1 MTLDANG
8 LAREKGIDAL
18 RMAADGARPFQDGK
32 PGPRLTTATRY
43 SWRSPASIDPR
54 PWIYGRVLMRGIV
67 SATIAPGGVG
77 KTSLLIAEAL
87 AMASGRPLLNEIV
100 HGGPQRIWLLNLEE
114 PEDEL
119 ARRIQATALHHA
131 MSAGDIGDRLF
142 VNAGP
147 DNALLT
153 ASATMAGYV
162 HEEVFSDLER
172 EIQKRGI
179 DVLVIDPFV
188 SSHALDENDNVQI
201 DRVVK
206 RWSRLAQAASCAV
219 HIIHHTRKSD
229 QTVGSESARGAKA
242 LVDAAR
248 VVRVLNVATAEEMAA
263 LGLQPEIRAFNA
275 RRDKQNLATGHEER
289 SWYVLKSV
297 SLGNGPPADDVGV
310 VAAIGGPANAPNQ
323 LTVETIS
330 AIQEAL
336 DGKDRGYDQ
345 RASDWAGIDMAP
357 ILKLNAEDTP
367 QRARIRHVLGQLVQ
381 QAFLVRADAP
391 HPRAGRT
398 RPVVRVGKPAL
409 PPQSSDGSVDDCGS
423 VDA

>member
-8 LAREKGIDAL
+8 LASEKGVDAL
-18 RMAADGARPFQDGK
+18 RVAADGARPFQQGK
-32 PGPRLTTATRY
+32 PGPRLITAMRY

-54 PWIYGRVLMRGIV
+54 PWIYGRVLMRGTV

-87 AMASGRPLLNEIV
+87 AMVSGRPLLNEIV
-100 HGGPQRIWLLNLEE
+100 HGGARRVWLWNLEE

-119 ARRIQATALHHA
+119 ARRIQAAGLHHA
-131 MSAGDIGDRLF
+131 VGADDIGDKLF

-153 ASATMAGYV
+153 ASATTNGYV
-162 HEEVFSDLER
+162 HEAVFSQLER
-172 EIQKRGI
+172 EIQERGI

-201 DRVVK
+201 DRVIK
-206 RWSRLAQAASCAV
+206 RWSRLAQAAKCAV
-219 HIIHHTRKSD
+219 HIVHHTRKSD
-229 QTVGSESARGAKA
+229 QTIGSESARGAKA

-248 VVRVLNVATAEEMAA
+248 MVRVLNVATAEEMAA
-263 LGLQPEIRAFNA
+263 LGLQPDLRAFHT
-275 RRDKQNLATGHEER
+275 RRDKQNLAAGHEER
-289 SWYVLKSV
+289 SWYLLRSV

-310 VAAIGGPANAPNQ
+310 VAAIGGPASAPNQ
-323 LTVETIS
+323 LTAETIG
-330 AIQEAL
+330 AIQQAL

-357 ILKLNAEDTP
+357 ILRLNPEDKA
-367 QRARIRHVLGQLVQ
+367 QRHRIRHTLGLLVQ
-381 QAFLVRADAP
+381 QAYLVRADAP

-398 RPVVRVGKPAL
+398 RPVVRVGKPAE
-409 PPQSSDGSVDDCGS
+409 PPRCSDGSVDDCRS
-423 VDA
+423 VEP

>member
-8 LAREKGIDAL
+8 LARDKGVDAL
-18 RMAADGARPFQDGK
+18 RLAADEARPFQDGK
-32 PGPRLTTATRY
+32 PESRLIAASRY
-43 SWRSPASIDPR
+43 SWRSPAGIDPR
-54 PWIYGRVLMRGIV
+54 PWIYGRVLMRGTV

-87 AMASGRPLLNEIV
+87 AMVSGRPLLNEIV
-100 HGGPQRIWLLNLEE
+100 HGGAQRVWLWNLEE

-119 ARRIQATALHHA
+119 ARRIQAAALHHV
-131 MSAGDIGDRLF
+131 MSATDLGDRLF

-153 ASATMAGYV
+153 AAATINGYV
-162 HEEVFSDLER
+162 HEAVFVELER
-172 EIQKRGI
+172 DIRKHRI

-229 QTVGSESARGAKA
+229 QTIGSESARGAKA

-248 VVRVLNVATAEEMAA
+248 MVRVLNVATAEEMAA
-263 LGLQPEIRAFNA
+263 LELQPDVRAFHT
-275 RRDKQNLATGHEER
+275 RRDKQNLAAGQEQR
-289 SWYVLKSV
+289 SWYLLQSV

-310 VAAIGGPANAPNQ
+310 VAAVRGPASAPNQ
-323 LTVETIS
+323 LTAETIG

-336 DGKDRGYDQ
+336 EGKDRGYDQ

-357 ILKLNAEDTP
+357 ILGLNPEDKP
-367 QRARIRHVLGQLVQ
+367 QRLRIRHTLGLLIQ
-381 QAFLVRADAP
+381 QTFLLRADAP

-409 PPQSSDGSVDDCGS
+409 PPQSRDDSADDRGSVEP
-423 VDA
+423 